1 MSTRHTRWQYG
12 VNRDLRVWYSFARLF
27 IFLPRRLCKKPLFT
41 RWDFIFH
48 VVYAK
53 VWSLK
58 LEFEASLAFLSA
70 GWAMEPLYPN
80 YPWLWYTCSQKTV
93 LFRLFHIILSIPAFI
108 LVSKWIWHLSKTHCD
123 TQTIYPLGFYTAFL
137 FWSVVQFFEDVT
149 SRWTMDHL
157 TDFLSFLPSLDIL
170 LIFEISLYYWLNLYG
185 KL

>member
-1 MSTRHTRWQYG
+1 MSTRHTRWQYD

-27 IFLPRRLCKKPLFT
+27 IFLPGRLCKKPQFT
-41 RWDFIFH
+41 HCGFIFH

-58 LEFEASLAFLSA
+58 LEFEASLASCR
-70 GWAMEPLYPN
+70 GWAMEPLYP
-80 YPWLWYTCSQKTV
+80 WLWCACSQKTV

-123 TQTIYPLGFYTAFL
+123 TQTIYPLGFYRAFL

-157 TDFLSFLPSLDIL
+157 TDFLSFLPLLDIL
-170 LIFEISLYYWLNLYG
+170 LIFEISLNYCLNLYG